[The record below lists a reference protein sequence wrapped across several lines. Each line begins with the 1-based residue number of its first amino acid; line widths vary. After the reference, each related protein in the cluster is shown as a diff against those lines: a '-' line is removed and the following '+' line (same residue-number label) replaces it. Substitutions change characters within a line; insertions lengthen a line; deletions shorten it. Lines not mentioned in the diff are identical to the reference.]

1 MKKIFAL
8 FLMLVFA
15 LSGSGCSDHSPAAN
29 GEAGKL
35 NIYMMNDNQ
44 NVRDAIACY
53 AAAAPDVEIDIEV
66 GVPDYDTTVS
76 DALKKLNTRLLSGNG
91 PDIILMDDIQ
101 AESYIQS
108 GQLLELTDIVEEAEN
123 LAPGVTENSKYN
135 GKVYA
140 IPLSV
145 TLMAN
150 ISRADAS
157 VDFSSL
163 GKFNESIK
171 AEHAVIGSFDR
182 QAALWYRTQIEPEL
196 LWRRGISEE
205 KLKTFY
211 QDLYEQMDMIYGND
225 EESRFA
231 SFQQINLQA
240 LSGLAAPHV
249 FFKKIGAAKE
259 YIDTLSYLQM
269 LCSMGNEGG
278 LDFSFCRWQDKTMYI
293 PMNRMT
299 ISAKSQNPER
309 AAALIKYLLS
319 EEGQQQIAEST
330 GCIPVNRKVLRSAME
345 SSEEWENVIGGAG
358 SYKAKPFTEKDVDQI
373 CDLLTE
379 NSYSVTTDGIL
390 MEIIMLGA
398 QDYLNGD
405 LSLDA
410 ATAQTL
416 KKVGIYF
423 AE

>member
-1 MKKIFAL
+1 MKKIFAIL
-8 FLMLVFA
+8 LIFVLA
-15 LSGSGCSDHSPAAN
+15 LSASGCSDNSSVAN
-29 GEAGKL
+29 GETGKL
-35 NIYMMNDNQ
+35 SIYMLNDSQ
-44 NVRDAIACY
+44 YARDAIACY
-53 AAAAPDVEIDIEV
+53 MAVAPYVEMDIEV

-101 AESYIQS
+101 LESYIQS
-108 GQLLELTDIVEEAEN
+108 GQLMDLTGIVEEAEN
-123 LAPGVTENSKYN
+123 LAHGVVENTKFN

-150 ISRADAS
+150 IKRADTS

-171 AEHAVIGSFDR
+171 TEHAVIGSFDR

-196 LWRRGISEE
+196 LQEREITDE
-205 KLKTFY
+205 KLRTFY

-225 EESRFA
+225 KESRFA

-240 LSGLAAPHV
+240 VSGLVAPHV
-249 FFKKIGAAKE
+249 FFKKIGASKE

-269 LCSMGNEGG
+269 LCSMGNESG
-278 LDFSFCRWQDKTMYI
+278 LDFSFCRWQDKDMYI
-293 PMNRMT
+293 PMNR
-299 ISAKSQNPER
+299 IAICSKSKNSEG
-309 AAALIKYLLS
+309 AAALIEYLLS
-319 EEGQQQIAEST
+319 EEGQQQIAKST
-330 GCIPVNRKVLRSAME
+330 GCIPVNSKVLRSVME
-345 SSEEWENVIGGAG
+345 NSEEREYVIGEAG
-358 SYKAKPFTEKDVDQI
+358 SYKAKPFTEKNVEQI
-373 CDLLTE
+373 FDLLNE
-379 NSYSVTTDGIL
+379 NSYSVTTDGML

-398 QDYLNGD
+398 QDYLNGN

-410 ATAQTL
+410 ATRQTL

>member
-1 MKKIFAL
+1 MR
-8 FLMLVFA
+8 
-15 LSGSGCSDHSPAAN
+15 
-29 GEAGKL
+29 
-35 NIYMMNDNQ
+35 Q
-44 NVRDAIACY
+44 QT
-53 AAAAPDVEIDIEV
+53 PDVEIDIEV

-101 AESYIQS
+101 SESYMQS

-123 LAPGVTENSKYN
+123 LASGIAENSKYN
-135 GKVYA
+135 GKVYT

-211 QDLYEQMDMIYGND
+211 QDLYEQMDMIYGKD

-240 LSGLAAPHV
+240 LSGLAAPYV

-278 LDFSFCRWQDKTMYI
+278 LDFSFCRWEDKTMYI
-293 PMNRMT
+293 PMNRMA
-299 ISAKSQNPER
+299 ISSKSQNPEG

-319 EEGQQQIAEST
+319 EKGQQQIAERT
-330 GCIPVNRKVLRSAME
+330 GCIPVNSKVLRSAME
-345 SSEEWENVIGGAG
+345 NSEEWENVIGGAG
-358 SYKAKPFTEKDVDQI
+358 SYKAKPFTEKDVNQI
-373 CDLLTE
+373 CDLLNE

-398 QDYLNGD
+398 QDYLNGA

-410 ATAQTL
+410 ATAQTQ
-416 KKVGIYF
+416 KKVGILF
-423 AE
+423 CGITRKDICLFC

>member
-196 LWRRGISEE
+196 LWERGITEE

-211 QDLYEQMDMIYGND
+211 QELYEQIDMIYGKD

-299 ISAKSQNPER
+299 K
-309 AAALIKYLLS
+309 
-319 EEGQQQIAEST
+319 
-330 GCIPVNRKVLRSAME
+330 
-345 SSEEWENVIGGAG
+345 
-358 SYKAKPFTEKDVDQI
+358 
-373 CDLLTE
+373 
-379 NSYSVTTDGIL
+379 
-390 MEIIMLGA
+390 
-398 QDYLNGD
+398 
-405 LSLDA
+405 
-410 ATAQTL
+410 L
-416 KKVGIYF
+416 KHL
-423 AE
+423 

>member
-8 FLMLVFA
+8 FLMLVLA

-29 GEAGKL
+29 DEAGKL
-35 NIYMMNDNQ
+35 NIYMLNDNQ

-101 AESYIQS
+101 SESYMQS

-123 LAPGVTENSKYN
+123 LASGIAENSKYN
-135 GKVYA
+135 GKVYT

-240 LSGLAAPHV
+240 LSDTTRHLMYFLKRSGLPKSILTPYPICRCCAPW
-249 FFKKIGAAKE
+249 E
-259 YIDTLSYLQM
+259 MREDL
-269 LCSMGNEGG
+269 
-278 LDFSFCRWQDKTMYI
+278 
-293 PMNRMT
+293 
-299 ISAKSQNPER
+299 ISAFAVGRTRP
-309 AAALIKYLLS
+309 
-319 EEGQQQIAEST
+319 
-330 GCIPVNRKVLRSAME
+330 CIFR
-345 SSEEWENVIGGAG
+345 
-358 SYKAKPFTEKDVDQI
+358 
-373 CDLLTE
+373 
-379 NSYSVTTDGIL
+379 
-390 MEIIMLGA
+390 
-398 QDYLNGD
+398 
-405 LSLDA
+405 
-410 ATAQTL
+410 
-416 KKVGIYF
+416 
-423 AE
+423 

>member
-8 FLMLVFA
+8 FLMLVLV

-35 NIYMMNDNQ
+35 NIYMLNDNQ

-53 AAAAPDVEIDIEV
+53 AAAAPDVEINIEV

-76 DALKKLNTRLLSGNG
+76 DALKKLNTRLLAGNG

-101 AESYIQS
+101 SESYMQS

-171 AEHAVIGSFDR
+171 AEHAVIGSFD
-182 QAALWYRTQIEPEL
+182 
-196 LWRRGISEE
+196 
-205 KLKTFY
+205 
-211 QDLYEQMDMIYGND
+211 
-225 EESRFA
+225 
-231 SFQQINLQA
+231 
-240 LSGLAAPHV
+240 
-249 FFKKIGAAKE
+249 
-259 YIDTLSYLQM
+259 
-269 LCSMGNEGG
+269 
-278 LDFSFCRWQDKTMYI
+278 
-293 PMNRMT
+293 
-299 ISAKSQNPER
+299 
-309 AAALIKYLLS
+309 
-319 EEGQQQIAEST
+319 
-330 GCIPVNRKVLRSAME
+330 
-345 SSEEWENVIGGAG
+345 
-358 SYKAKPFTEKDVDQI
+358 
-373 CDLLTE
+373 
-379 NSYSVTTDGIL
+379 
-390 MEIIMLGA
+390 
-398 QDYLNGD
+398 
-405 LSLDA
+405 
-410 ATAQTL
+410 
-416 KKVGIYF
+416 
-423 AE
+423 

>member
-8 FLMLVFA
+8 FLMLVLA

-35 NIYMMNDNQ
+35 NIYMLNDNK

-123 LAPGVTENSKYN
+123 LASGIAENSKYN
-135 GKVYA
+135 GKVYT

-150 ISRADAS
+150 ISRADAFI
-157 VDFSSL
+157 DFSSL

-196 LWRRGISEE
+196 LWERGITEE

-211 QDLYEQMDMIYGND
+211 QELYEQIDMIYGKD

-358 SYKAKPFTEKDVDQI
+358 SYKAKPFTEKDVNQI
-373 CDLLTE
+373 CNLLTE

>member
-8 FLMLVFA
+8 FLMLVVV
-15 LSGSGCSDHSPAAN
+15 LSGSGCGANSPAAN
-29 GEAGKL
+29 VEAGKL
-35 NIYMMNDNQ
+35 NIYMLNDNQ

-76 DALKKLNTRLLSGNG
+76 DALKKLNTRLLAGNG

-101 AESYIQS
+101 SESYMQS

-123 LAPGVTENSKYN
+123 LASGVAENSKYN
-135 GKVYA
+135 GRVYT

-150 ISRADAS
+150 ISRTDAS
-157 VDFSSL
+157 IDFSSL
-163 GKFNESIK
+163 EKFNESIK

-196 LWRRGISEE
+196 LWERGITEE

-211 QDLYEQMDMIYGND
+211 QALYEQMDMIYGND

-240 LSGLAAPHV
+240 ISGLAAPHI

-293 PMNRMT
+293 PMNRMA
-299 ISAKSQNPER
+299 ISAKSQNPEG

-330 GCIPVNRKVLRSAME
+330 GCIPVNNQVLRSAME
-345 SSEEWENVIGGAG
+345 NTEEWEHVIGGAG
-358 SYKAKPFTEKDVDQI
+358 SYKAKPFTEKDVNKI
-373 CDLLTE
+373 CNMLNE

-398 QDYLNGD
+398 QDYLNGN

-416 KKVGIYF
+416 EKVGIYF

>member
-8 FLMLVFA
+8 FLMLVLV

-35 NIYMMNDNQ
+35 TIYMLNDNQ

-53 AAAAPDVEIDIEV
+53 AAVAPDVEIDIEV

-91 PDIILMDDIQ
+91 PDIILMDDIRS
-101 AESYIQS
+101 ESYMQS

-123 LAPGVTENSKYN
+123 LSSGVAENSKYN
-135 GKVYA
+135 GKVYT

-157 VDFSSL
+157 IDFSSL

-196 LWRRGISEE
+196 LWERGITEE

-211 QDLYEQMDMIYGND
+211 QALYEQMDMIYRND

-240 LSGLAAPHV
+240 ISGLAAPHV

-293 PMNRMT
+293 PMNRMA
-299 ISAKSQNPER
+299 ISAKSQNPEG

-319 EEGQQQIAEST
+319 EEGQQQIAERT
-330 GCIPVNRKVLRSAME
+330 GCIPVNSKVLRSAME
-345 SSEEWENVIGGAG
+345 NSEEREYVIGGAG
-358 SYKAKPFTEKDVDQI
+358 SYKAKPFTEKDADQI
-373 CDLLTE
+373 CNMFHE
-379 NSYSVTTDGIL
+379 NSYRVTTDGIL

-410 ATAQTL
+410 AAAQTR